1 MTPTQSYQYLANFVF
16 YLIYLN
22 RYINRVFFLNP
33 TPFIGN
39 FDFILIVAKEESDSC
54 DWPQAAP
61 GPSPTGDNF
70 ISLFMRFWMRTI
82 KEKMG
87 C

>member
-1 MTPTQSYQYLANFVF
+1 MDLK
-16 YLIYLN
+16 
-22 RYINRVFFLNP
+22 
-33 TPFIGN
+33 
-39 FDFILIVAKEESDSC
+39 LIVVKTKLIPETGS
-54 DWPQAAP
+54 QAAP
-61 GPSPTGDNF
+61 GLSPTGDNF